1 MTLTVEITR
10 DADPEVAI
18 AFNAE
23 GLELLIRKLTSL
35 RDRIDHLHLMT
46 PAWAGDDLSEDGRA
60 GPDYSLVHSLRLV
73 RLEDGS

>member
-10 DADPEVAI
+10 DADPEVVI
-18 AFNAE
+18 AFNSQ

-46 PAWAGDDLSEDGRA
+46 PAWAGDDLSEVGRG
-60 GPDYSLVHSLRLV
+60 GPDYSLIHSLRLV
-73 RLEDGS
+73 RLKDGS

>member
-18 AFNAE
+18 AFDSE
-23 GLELLIRKLTSL
+23 GLEHLIRKLNSL

-46 PAWAGDDLSEDGRA
+46 PAWAGDDLSEQGRG
-60 GPDYSLVHSLRLV
+60 GPDYRLVHSVRLV
-73 RLEDGS
+73 RLKDNP

>member
-1 MTLTVEITR
+1 MTLTVELTC

-18 AFNAE
+18 AFDSE
-23 GLELLIRKLTSL
+23 GLELLIRRLISL

-46 PAWAGDDLSEDGRA
+46 PAWAGDDLSEEGRG

-73 RLEDGS
+73 RLKDDQ